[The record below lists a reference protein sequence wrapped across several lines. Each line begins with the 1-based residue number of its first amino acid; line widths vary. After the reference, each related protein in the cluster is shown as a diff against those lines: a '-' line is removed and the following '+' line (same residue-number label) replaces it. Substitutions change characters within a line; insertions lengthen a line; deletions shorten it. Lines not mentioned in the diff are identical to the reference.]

1 MVQARLKELPSFLQ
15 KSRKSVVLASY
26 WESKYFKCGLVLRSW
41 CKMGGVADSSDLNHC
56 EEGSIPCF
64 TWMLQFSVFQYDSL
78 RAQVTQCGHRD
89 ITPGAVLMVTHV
101 GTCECYLT
109 LAPSRAYCSDRT

>member
-1 MVQARLKELPSFLQ
+1 MWCRQGSKSYQVFYKTAESLLFLPPIGKVST
-15 KSRKSVVLASY
+15 SNA
-26 WESKYFKCGLVLRSW
+26 VLRSW

-64 TWMLQFSVFQYDSL
+64 TWMLQSSVFQYDSL
-78 RAQVTQCGHRD
+78 RVQVMQCGHRD
-89 ITPGAVLMVTHV
+89 TTAGAVLMVTHV

-109 LAPSRAYCSDRT
+109 VAPSRAYCSDRT